1 MRTYKDKETKKAA
14 QKARKERKEQREAKR
29 NWGQCMAVMLTL
41 ILCFLAFC
49 LGVAHGISTEQK
61 AEAVRR
67 AGKYPS
73 LTI

>member
-1 MRTYKDKETKKAA
+1 
-14 QKARKERKEQREAKR
+14 
-29 NWGQCMAVMLTL
+29 MATMLTL
-41 ILCFLAFC
+41 VLCFLAFC

-61 AEAVRR
+61 AEAMRR

>member
-1 MRTYKDKETKKAA
+1 MVT
-14 QKARKERKEQREAKR
+14 
-29 NWGQCMAVMLTL
+29 LLIL

-61 AEAVRR
+61 AEAMRR